1 MSRPYDD
8 ERLAAAYDRG
18 NGMPEPSLRAWVEL
32 IASFA
37 PRPAPAIVEVGAG
50 TGVFSAAMARWIE
63 GSTVLA
69 VDPSEAML
77 AQARRHR
84 THPAVRYAAGSA
96 EAVPAPAGAFDLA
109 LLSRVIHH
117 LPDRPRAVAELTRIV
132 RTGGRVVVRTTFRE
146 RLDSVV
152 YDHWPL
158 LRKADE
164 QRFPSAADVVADFTA
179 GGFALVETLS
189 FAQPVAADLGAYHDR
204 LVTRPQAKFARL
216 TPEQFR
222 AGLASLAAAARG
234 AGAGPVAE
242 RYDVAVFSRP

>member
-18 NGMPEPSLRAWVEL
+18 NGMPERSPRAWVEL
-32 IASFA
+32 IASLA

-69 VDPSEAML
+69 GDPSDAMP
-77 AQARRHR
+77 AQARQHR

-96 EAVPAPAGAFDLA
+96 EAVPAPAGAFGLA

-117 LPDRPRAVAELTRIV
+117 LPDRPRAVTEPARIV

-152 YDHWPL
+152 YDHW
-158 LRKADE
+158 
-164 QRFPSAADVVADFTA
+164 
-179 GGFALVETLS
+179 
-189 FAQPVAADLGAYHDR
+189 
-204 LVTRPQAKFARL
+204 
-216 TPEQFR
+216 QFR
-222 AGLASLAAAARG
+222 AGLVSLEAAARG

-242 RYDVAVFSRP
+242 RHDVAVFSRS